1 MCIRDSLWTGRVALT
16 LDHVP
21 HIHKLADGLYSGLGF
36 NGRGVAMATT
46 FGKILAKHCN
56 GEIEENE
63 FLPITPIKKVPLNQ
77 FRGSGITIALTWK
90 RMMDTL
96 QP

>member
-1 MCIRDSLWTGRVALT
+1 MWTGRVALT

-36 NGRGVAMATT
+36 NGRGVAMASM
-46 FGKILAKHCN
+46 FGKVLAGYCS
-56 GEIEENE
+56 GEMSENE
-63 FLPITPIKKVPLNQ
+63 FLPVTPIRKVPFSS
-77 FRGSGITIALTWK
+77 FRSGGIVIALTWK